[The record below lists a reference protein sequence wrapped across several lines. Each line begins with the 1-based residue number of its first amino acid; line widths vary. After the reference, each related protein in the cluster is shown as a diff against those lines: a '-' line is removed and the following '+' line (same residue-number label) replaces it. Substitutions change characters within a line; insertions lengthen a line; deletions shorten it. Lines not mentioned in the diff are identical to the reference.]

1 MVVTER
7 LKAACTVGDDIGS
20 HVVLVRL
27 QWRRS
32 VEPWMHL
39 GAMLTTAVT
48 DSPRVTSAESD
59 EPSGIV
65 STSGSLQ
72 SDASTAGH
80 EVPREAHSTSTY

>member
-1 MVVTER
+1 
-7 LKAACTVGDDIGS
+7 LKASCTAGDDIGS
-20 HVVLVRL
+20 HVVQARL
-27 QWRRS
+27 HWRRS

-48 DSPRVTSAESD
+48 ESPRVTSAESD

-65 STSGSLQ
+65 RTSGSLQ

-80 EVPREAHSTSTY
+80 EVSLEAHAT